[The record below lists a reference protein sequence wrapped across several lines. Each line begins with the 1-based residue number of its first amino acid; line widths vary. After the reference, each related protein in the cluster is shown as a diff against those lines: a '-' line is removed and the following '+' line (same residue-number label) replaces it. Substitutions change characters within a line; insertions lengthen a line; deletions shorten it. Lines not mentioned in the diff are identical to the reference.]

1 MFSRIN
7 VDACKTSG
15 CKNLGVLNSP
25 DYSVQGKYVL
35 CRACGFLFPL
45 ISERSL
51 NLFRQSANQL
61 WSGLIKVC
69 PGCGGATLKKYGFSA
84 QGAPRLYCLQCHK
97 TFISPVG
104 DKTDP
109 RQEALARLI
118 QEGHS
123 LADIRTSLT
132 LDSTGLNRLLQKLSR
147 QSNQVERA
155 YIFQKLDL
163 IMSTRAFRVKFNGGD
178 GCLYVLVTAEESS
191 GRVIAVTTNYS
202 TLPVEDEY
210 RYTSYYEERLAPGTL
225 THLVQRKELIIMRR
239 NILFDVDY
247 GPASLHKNDPGML
260 VKPVLPAYRHF
271 ELVKALTDERSL
283 NVQHYIE
290 QECFI
295 FGGCLMANLQ
305 HVQQGRC
312 HISFVRERGCSARQN
327 DIPYRMFQ
335 SGGIR
340 NNVWRTF
347 STRDYALA
355 ICNLTG
361 TKKTSMLRYATL
373 AGATAFI
380 QYINNHPF
388 LPQLNRM
395 SPANV
400 TATLDYLR
408 YTFNRLCNEQYD
420 R

>member
-1 MFSRIN
+1 
-7 VDACKTSG
+7 
-15 CKNLGVLNSP
+15 
-25 DYSVQGKYVL
+25 
-35 CRACGFLFPL
+35 
-45 ISERSL
+45 
-51 NLFRQSANQL
+51 
-61 WSGLIKVC
+61 
-69 PGCGGATLKKYGFSA
+69 
-84 QGAPRLYCLQCHK
+84 
-97 TFISPVG
+97 
-104 DKTDP
+104 
-109 RQEALARLI
+109 
-118 QEGHS
+118 
-123 LADIRTSLT
+123 
-132 LDSTGLNRLLQKLSR
+132 
-147 QSNQVERA
+147 
-155 YIFQKLDL
+155 
-163 IMSTRAFRVKFNGGD
+163 MSTRAFRVKFNGGD
-178 GCLYVLVTAEESS
+178 GCLYVLVTAEENS

-380 QYINNHPF
+380 QYVNNHPF